1 MKRILKIFIC
11 LIPILSVFSLR
22 ASAEEDYIGRFS
34 ELLDDERYADA
45 DFLRDSISLENIF
58 SDVSDEVALALS
70 DMTPRLFTLLG
81 LSVLS
86 ALCALYKGRYK
97 DGVVFGVSV
106 VTTLTAYVG
115 IIKVFFEITDSMSR
129 ISSFFSSLIPLL
141 SAVTLSGGGG
151 YTAAG
156 QSLGMATTVSLFSGV
171 ITPLF
176 IALLGVMLAFGML
189 SSFGVGGTAAF
200 MRGAKRY
207 TLLLLSL
214 VSAVI
219 LGTVSLQ
226 TVLSSARDSAAMR
239 AAKHLA
245 QTALPVVGGTVSASL
260 STLWSGLSLT
270 KGVIG
275 VGGILVIVGML
286 SGPLISLLIYR
297 FALGVFSVPESF
309 LGASSQLSRVSECL
323 ELLIGVYSIIS
334 VIYIFEIVLF
344 INGGVAAL

>member
-1 MKRILKIFIC
+1 MKRTLKIFIL
-11 LIPILSVFSLR
+11 LIPILSLFSVR
-22 ASAEEDYIGRFS
+22 AYAEEDYIGRFS
-34 ELLDDERYADA
+34 ELLDDGKYADA
-45 DFLRDSISLENIF
+45 DFLWDSLSVEKIF
-58 SDVSDEVALALS
+58 SDISDTASAAIA
-70 DMTPRLFTLLG
+70 DMAPRLLTLFG

-86 ALCALYKGRYK
+86 TLAALYGGRYK
-97 DGVVFGVSV
+97 DTVAFGVSV

-115 IIKVFFEITDSMSR
+115 IIDVFSEITDSMSR
-129 ISSFFSSLIPLL
+129 ISSFFSSLIPLF

-151 YTAAG
+151 YTSAG
-156 QSLGMATTVSLFSGV
+156 QSLGMAVTVSLFSGV

-176 IALLGVMLAFGML
+176 VALLGVMLALGML
-189 SSFGVGGTAAF
+189 SSFGVSGVQGL
-200 MRGAKRY
+200 MQSAKRY
-207 TLLLLSL
+207 SLLLISL

-275 VGGILVIVGML
+275 IGGIAVIIGMFL
-286 SGPLISLLIYR
+286 GPLISLLIYR
-297 FALGVFSVPESF
+297 FALGIFSVPASF
-309 LGASSQLSRVSECL
+309 LSVSSPLSRVSECL
-323 ELLIGVYSIIS
+323 DLLIGVYSTS
-334 VIYIFEIVLF
+334 AVIYIFEIVLF
-344 INGGVAAL
+344 INGGVGLL